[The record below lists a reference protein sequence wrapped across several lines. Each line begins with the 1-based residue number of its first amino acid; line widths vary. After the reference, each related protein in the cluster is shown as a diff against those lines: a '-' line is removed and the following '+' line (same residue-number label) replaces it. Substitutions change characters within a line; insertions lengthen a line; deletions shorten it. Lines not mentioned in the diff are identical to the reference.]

1 MVPPHAA
8 SLALEQDSL
17 TVTLGIVRDIVTE
30 VRLLHFPY
38 NHLLSDVIKHQIMI
52 YCYLSISGM
61 TGGATGGAC
70 LRPTRCSSPQVSLSG
85 QRIQSE
91 KVQKV

>member
-52 YCYLSISGM
+52 YRYLSICGM
-61 TGGATGGAC
+61 PIARWRDVGC
-70 LRPTRCSSPQVSLSG
+70 VSPTNSLQLSSS
-85 QRIQSE
+85 QSFRS
-91 KVQKV
+91 KNPK